1 MEYQQIL
8 WTSIFIL
15 VISIVIKSLIRRL
28 VAAIIEAFGDEY
40 LSSPNEQD
48 MARLLASAERRGFL
62 GMLGCQDCMH
72 WQWRNCPT
80 AWKDQYMGHVYKPKN
95 ILEVDFINLWIW
107 HAFFGLLGY
116 HNDISIGHICLQG
129 SRMGKLQKLILP
141 STTTITTWAISL

>member
-48 MARLLASAERRGFL
+48 MARLLASAERRDFL

-72 WQWRNCPT
+72 
-80 AWKDQYMGHVYKPKN
+80 
-95 ILEVDFINLWIW
+95 
-107 HAFFGLLGY
+107 
-116 HNDISIGHICLQG
+116 
-129 SRMGKLQKLILP
+129 
-141 STTTITTWAISL
+141 